1 MQEERRLK
9 RGEKQLLYVVV
20 GLILLNCLTVAF
32 FLNKDEGT
40 GGSKEVVAM
49 VGKEEITRQD
59 LVHILEEKYGK
70 NVLKDLIDQ
79 EVIKTLAKKYKV
91 DISEEA
97 IDREILLIKTM
108 YGAAAHGSSSEM
120 EWREQ
125 IESTLLLEEILT
137 KDVTIPE
144 EELQAYYEE
153 NSSLFQIPT
162 SYHVSHLVVKTM
174 EDAVQAL
181 AELEQ
186 GSSFAA
192 LAMEKSIDELSA
204 SQGGELGFIHEGD
217 SQFTSAYIKTVKG
230 LKPGEWSEPV
240 QVEEGYALLMLH
252 EVIEGKSYP
261 FKEMKNEIRRLIAL
275 EQMEGHSTIESYW
288 DEVNVEW
295 LYGEK

>member
-1 MQEERRLK
+1 MK

-40 GGSKEVVAM
+40 GGSSEVVAT

-79 EVIKTLAKKYKV
+79 EVIKTLAKEYKV
-91 DISEEA
+91 EISKEA

-108 YGAAAHGSSSEM
+108 YGAAAHGSSSET
-120 EWREQ
+120 EWRGQ

-144 EELQAYYEE
+144 EELKAYYEE

-181 AELEQ
+181 EELEQ

-204 SQGGELGFIHEGD
+204 IHGGELGFVHEGEPHF
-217 SQFTSAYIKTVKG
+217 SSEYIETVEG

-240 QVEEGYALLMLH
+240 RVEEGYALLMLH

-295 LYGEK
+295 LYGENSTD